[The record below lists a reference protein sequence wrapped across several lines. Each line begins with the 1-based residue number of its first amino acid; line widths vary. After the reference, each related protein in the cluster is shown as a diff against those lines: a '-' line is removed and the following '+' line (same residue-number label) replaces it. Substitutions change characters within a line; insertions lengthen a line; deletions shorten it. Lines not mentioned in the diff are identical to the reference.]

1 MPKAPKPNKKSSKQ
15 PPDPSA
21 DEEDLGPLE
30 DISPQIAL
38 QKWSSDVVNRL
49 GVSSTSLFHPDASG
63 DFDVQLEKLIA
74 KNRENNNN
82 NNNNNND
89 ALKRSKSNTSS
100 SQSKS
105 PGLSSGDPI
114 KSGDLAHLGFPF
126 DGQIGKDE
134 LKESLREAF
143 REMSDVKVKP
153 MNDDNAKKKM
163 TKSKMTSSAISARKS
178 GGDVASLDD
187 AWAKINSGKKR
198 GNDNDAN
205 GRGKDETTLED
216 VMMDVVMANN
226 AKKIG
231 NGNIKR
237 TATASL
243 IMAQKSLFSAGAQ
256 DLANTLGVAHTQN
269 ASSMEQMVNEANLTS
284 YDTEMARMLST
295 FGSGSGSGG
304 TNNAFDQHA
313 KRTSYNQALEKE
325 MDKKKENKKPLPTP
339 SKRKQKDDGDDD
351 AAKKQKRNKDAEE
364 ANMKKR
370 KVSKTNVPRLEIDN
384 TQIVELTKENK
395 NLIVTPGG
403 IKDALPPRK
412 KGRRPNN
419 PTVVETEE
427 ETKLRAEERVYKNR
441 QSAARSRARKLK
453 TIAELQEEISRLT
466 CENDAMRD
474 LCKDS
479 GVTEATI
486 TTQLKESEATR
497 QKEKKE
503 QEELGANVKK

>member
-1 MPKAPKPNKKSSKQ
+1 MPKAKPNNNNKKSSKQ
-15 PPDPSA
+15 PDPIG
-21 DEEDLGPLE
+21 DDLGALE

-63 DFDVQLEKLIA
+63 DFDVQLEKLIT
-74 KNRENNNN
+74 KNRENNNNN

-153 MNDDNAKKKM
+153 MNDDNAKKKK
-163 TKSKMTSSAISARKS
+163 TKTKMTSTATTARKS

-231 NGNIKR
+231 NGNVKR

-284 YDTEMARMLST
+284 YDTEMAKMLST

-304 TNNAFDQHA
+304 NAFDQHA

-351 AAKKQKRNKDAEE
+351 AAKKQKRNKDSEE

-370 KVSKTNVPRLEIDN
+370 KVSKTNVPRVEIDN

-453 TIAELQEEISRLT
+453 TIGELQEEISRLT

-486 TTQLKESEATR
+486 TTKLKESEATR

>member
-1 MPKAPKPNKKSSKQ
+1 MPKETKPNKKSKQQ
-15 PPDPSA
+15 PPDPSG

-63 DFDVQLEKLIA
+63 DFDVQLEKLIT

-82 NNNNNND
+82 INNND

-134 LKESLREAF
+134 LKESLQEAF

-153 MNDDNAKKKM
+153 MNDDNAKKKT
-163 TKSKMTSSAISARKS
+163 TKSKMTSTATTARKS

-231 NGNIKR
+231 NGNVKR

-304 TNNAFDQHA
+304 NAFDQHA
-313 KRTSYNQALEKE
+313 KRTSYQALEKE

-351 AAKKQKRNKDAEE
+351 AAKKQKRNKTET
-364 ANMKKR
+364 R
-370 KVSKTNVPRLEIDN
+370 KSRRDPTRGVHDQRTRAS
-384 TQIVELTKENK
+384 
-395 NLIVTPGG
+395 
-403 IKDALPPRK
+403 APPSVR
-412 KGRRPNN
+412 
-419 PTVVETEE
+419 
-427 ETKLRAEERVYKNR
+427 
-441 QSAARSRARKLK
+441 
-453 TIAELQEEISRLT
+453 
-466 CENDAMRD
+466 
-474 LCKDS
+474 
-479 GVTEATI
+479 
-486 TTQLKESEATR
+486 
-497 QKEKKE
+497 
-503 QEELGANVKK
+503 

>member
-1 MPKAPKPNKKSSKQ
+1 MPKAKPNNNKKSNKQ
-15 PPDPSA
+15 PRDPNG
-21 DEEDLGPLE
+21 DETDLGTLE
-30 DISPQIAL
+30 DISPQTAL

-49 GVSSTSLFHPDASG
+49 GVSSTSLFHPDASA
-63 DFDVQLEKLIA
+63 DFDVQLEKLIT
-74 KNRENNNN
+74 KNRENNN

-153 MNDDNAKKKM
+153 MNDDNAKKKT
-163 TKSKMTSSAISARKS
+163 TKTKMTSTATTARKS

-231 NGNIKR
+231 NGNVKR

-243 IMAQKSLFSAGAQ
+243 IMAQISLFSAGAQ

-269 ASSMEQMVNEANLTS
+269 ALSMEQMVNEANLTS
-284 YDTEMARMLST
+284 YDTEVARMLST

-304 TNNAFDQHA
+304 GNAFDQHA
-313 KRTSYNQALEKE
+313 KRTSSNQALEKE

-364 ANMKKR
+364 SNMKKR
-370 KVSKTNVPRLEIDN
+370 KVSKTNVPRVEIDN

-453 TIAELQEEISRLT
+453 TIGELQEEISRLT

-474 LCKDS
+474 LLKDS

-486 TTQLKESEATR
+486 TTKLKESEATR